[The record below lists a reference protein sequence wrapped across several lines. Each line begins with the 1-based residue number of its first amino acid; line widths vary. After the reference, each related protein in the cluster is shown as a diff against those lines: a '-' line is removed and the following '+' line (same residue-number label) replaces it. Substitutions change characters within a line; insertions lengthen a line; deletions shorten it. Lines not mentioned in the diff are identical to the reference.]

1 MPRRRVAASA
11 SRSARLAGY
20 RVSSAAPRR
29 SVSAAASR
37 MGQVTRRGLILFIAL
52 GIAWG
57 IPYLFIKVAVGE
69 LEPAMVVLARSGL
82 AAILLLPL
90 AFFRR
95 EVAQVVRR
103 WKPMLAYTIV
113 EIILPW
119 YFLSSAEQRLPSST
133 AGLLLATVPLAGV
146 GIAFAMGR
154 PARLSRLNWLGIV
167 LGMLGVAALVGL
179 DIAGSD
185 LIAVA
190 EMAVVVVGYALGP
203 AILARW
209 MSDLP
214 GVGVVAVS
222 LAATAVVY
230 VPFVLFTGAWP
241 TAWPSE
247 AVIVS
252 IVVLAVVCSAL
263 AFLLMVALVAEIG
276 PVKATAITYVN
287 PAVAII
293 AGVVVLGERVTVG
306 TIAGFVL
313 VLAGSYLVT
322 RRRKELVAAAGPEEA
337 CAEQEGASTG
347 ARSPRS
353 AVADSP

>member
-1 MPRRRVAASA
+1 M
-11 SRSARLAGY
+11 
-20 RVSSAAPRR
+20 
-29 SVSAAASR
+29 
-37 MGQVTRRGLILFIAL
+37 TRRGLILFAAL

-57 IPYLFIKVAVGE
+57 IPYLFIKIAVSE
-69 LEPAMVVLARSGL
+69 LDPAMVVLGRSAL

-95 EVAQVVRR
+95 EVAPVVRR

-154 PARLSRLNWLGIV
+154 PERLSRLNWLGIT

-230 VPFVLFTGAWP
+230 VPFVLFGGGWP
-241 TAWPSE
+241 TEWPST

-252 IVVLAVVCSAL
+252 IIVLAVVCSAL
-263 AFLLMVALVAEIG
+263 AFLLMVA
-276 PVKATAITYVN
+276 
-287 PAVAII
+287 
-293 AGVVVLGERVTVG
+293 
-306 TIAGFVL
+306 
-313 VLAGSYLVT
+313 S
-322 RRRKELVAAAGPEEA
+322 
-337 CAEQEGASTG
+337 
-347 ARSPRS
+347 SPRS
-353 AVADSP
+353 AREGDRDHLRQSRGRDPRGRPRPRRAGHGVDDRRIRPRARRVLPRDAPSAGAIAAEGLEEASAEQEAEQRRRRSPRFGP

>member
-1 MPRRRVAASA
+1 M
-11 SRSARLAGY
+11 
-20 RVSSAAPRR
+20 
-29 SVSAAASR
+29 
-37 MGQVTRRGLILFIAL
+37 TRRGLILFAAL

-57 IPYLFIKVAVGE
+57 IPYLFIKVAVSE
-69 LEPAMVVLARSGL
+69 LEPAMVVLSRSAL

-113 EIILPW
+113 EIVLPW

-133 AGLLLATVPLAGV
+133 AGLLLATVPLASV
-146 GIAFAMGR
+146 VIAFAMGR
-154 PARLSRLNWLGIV
+154 PERLSRMNWLGIA
-167 LGMLGVAALVGL
+167 LGMLGVTALVGL

-230 VPFVLFTGAWP
+230 VPFVLLTGAWP
-241 TAWPSE
+241 TALPSQ
-247 AVIVS
+247 AVIAS
-252 IVVLAVVCSAL
+252 ILVLAVVCSAL
-263 AFLLMVALVAEIG
+263 AFLLMVGLVAEIG

-293 AGVVVLGERVTVG
+293 AGVLVLGERITVW
-306 TIAGFVL
+306 TIVGFVL

-322 RRRKELVAAAGPEEA
+322 RRRRVPIAAEGPEEA
-337 CAEQEGASTG
+337 CAEQDESPSGG
-347 ARSPRS
+347 RSPLS
-353 AVADSP
+353 ANAESQ

>member
-1 MPRRRVAASA
+1 M
-11 SRSARLAGY
+11 
-20 RVSSAAPRR
+20 
-29 SVSAAASR
+29 
-37 MGQVTRRGLILFIAL
+37 TRRGLILFAAL
-52 GIAWG
+52 GLAWG
-57 IPYLFIKVAVGE
+57 IPYLFIKVAVSE
-69 LEPAMVVLARSGL
+69 LEPAMVVLSRSAL

-95 EVAQVVRR
+95 EVGQVVRR

-113 EIILPW
+113 EIVLPW

-146 GIAFAMGR
+146 GIAFAMRR
-154 PARLSRLNWLGIV
+154 PERLSRMNWLGIV
-167 LGMLGVAALVGL
+167 LGMLGVTALVGL

-230 VPFVLFTGAWP
+230 VPFVLLTGAWP
-241 TAWPSE
+241 TAWPSQ
-247 AVIVS
+247 AVIAS
-252 IVVLAVVCSAL
+252 ILVLAVVCSAL
-263 AFLLMVALVAEIG
+263 AFLLMVGLVAEIG

-293 AGVVVLGERVTVG
+293 AGVLVLGERITVW
-306 TIAGFVL
+306 TIVGFVL

-322 RRRKELVAAAGPEEA
+322 RRRRVPIAAEGPEEA
-337 CAEQEGASTG
+337 CAEQDESPSGG
-347 ARSPRS
+347 RSPLS
-353 AVADSP
+353 ANAESR

>member
-1 MPRRRVAASA
+1 M
-11 SRSARLAGY
+11 
-20 RVSSAAPRR
+20 
-29 SVSAAASR
+29 
-37 MGQVTRRGLILFIAL
+37 TRRGLILFAAL

-57 IPYLFIKVAVGE
+57 IPYLFIKVAVSE
-69 LEPAMVVLARSGL
+69 LDPAMVVLSRSAL
-82 AAILLLPL
+82 AALLLLPL

-95 EVAQVVRR
+95 EVWQVVRR

-119 YFLSSAEQRLPSST
+119 YFLSSAEQSLPSST

-146 GIAFAMGR
+146 AIAFAMGR
-154 PARLSRLNWLGIV
+154 PERLSRVNWLGIA

-179 DIAGSD
+179 DMAGSD
-185 LIAVA
+185 LLAVG
-190 EMAVVVVGYALGP
+190 EMAIVVVGYALGP

-230 VPFVLFTGAWP
+230 VPFVFLSGSWP
-241 TAWPSE
+241 AAWPST

-252 IVVLAVVCSAL
+252 VVVLAVVCSAL
-263 AFLLMVALVAEIG
+263 AFLLMVGLIAEIG
-276 PVKATAITYVN
+276 PVKATTITYVN

-293 AGVVVLGERVTVG
+293 AGVVVLGERVTVW
-306 TIAGFVL
+306 TIVGFVL

-322 RRRKELVAAAGPEEA
+322 RRRRETVAVAGPE
-337 CAEQEGASTG
+337 GASAERDGTP
-347 ARSPRS
+347 SSVP
-353 AVADSP
+353 